1 MTHFSIRFSVTF
13 NHGKPLPNLLFV
25 PTKCEVMNKENHT
38 QVWKIW
44 NSGYDEE
51 EIGTCDEHSSP
62 VGFQMIIRPKNQ
74 DSTSKAFYGMTYQ
87 GGFSYFNHLGSFF
100 DAVFRL

>member
-1 MTHFSIRFSVTF
+1 
-13 NHGKPLPNLLFV
+13 
-25 PTKCEVMNKENHT
+25 MNKQNDA
-38 QVWKIW
+38 QIWKIW

-87 GGFSYFNHLGSFF
+87 GRLLYSLGNFF